1 MEKIGF
7 VLPRMQT
14 LNFQE
19 KTALNLAHSKK
30 SKTTAFTK
38 KLIQQAKPND
48 DLDEMLLDSERDSI
62 GSSAS
67 REIKQ
72 KSVIFALDLVTDQP
86 AKSRKNKQNT
96 SQQYINSF
104 SQSREKK
111 TLEKTS
117 QVKTEQ
123 NLIDLASDDI
133 KDDILN
139 ETPEIDS
146 QNAKKTLIDQASEQ
160 PEVWSQATQAQ

>member
-1 MEKIGF
+1 M
-7 VLPRMQT
+7 
-14 LNFQE
+14 
-19 KTALNLAHSKK
+19 
-30 SKTTAFTK
+30 
-38 KLIQQAKPND
+38 
-48 DLDEMLLDSERDSI
+48 
-62 GSSAS
+62 
-67 REIKQ
+67 
-72 KSVIFALDLVTDQP
+72 
-86 AKSRKNKQNT
+86 
-96 SQQYINSF
+96 NSF

-160 PEVWSQATQAQ
+160 PEVWSQAT